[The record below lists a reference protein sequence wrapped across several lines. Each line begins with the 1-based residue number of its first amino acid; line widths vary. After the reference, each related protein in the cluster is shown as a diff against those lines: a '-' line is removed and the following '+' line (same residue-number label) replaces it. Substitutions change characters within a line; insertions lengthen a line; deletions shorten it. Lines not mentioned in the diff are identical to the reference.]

1 MSIGLSV
8 FLKQSKA
15 KINKNLGFF
24 FSFPLD
30 SRGERQKAGLLKG
43 PTANQALSNAC
54 LDEHKKSVAKRNL
67 GAQNLTVNRTIDL
80 IYSDVMVLMSIKEPD
95 ADEG

>member
-24 FSFPLD
+24 FSFLLD
-30 SRGERQKAGLLKG
+30 SRGEKQQAELLRG
-43 PTANQALSNAC
+43 PSANQALSNAC
-54 LDEHKKSVAKRNL
+54 LGECKKSVAKRYL
-67 GAQNLTVNRTIDL
+67 GAQNLSVIWTMDL
-80 IYSDVMVLMSIKEPD
+80 ICSDVMVLLIIKEPD